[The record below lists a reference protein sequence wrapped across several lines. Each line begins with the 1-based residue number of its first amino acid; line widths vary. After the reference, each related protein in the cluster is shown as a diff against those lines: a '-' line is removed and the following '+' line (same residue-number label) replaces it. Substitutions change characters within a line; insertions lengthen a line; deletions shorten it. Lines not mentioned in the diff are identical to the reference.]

1 MTPFFTESSPVF
13 PEFHFWVF
21 PLCLKPHSYPGVLI
35 HSNSQF
41 SSEVISNPPLIS
53 KNSTNSG
60 YYHLTILQ
68 LPQVQY
74 LHEFVVFSQFPLL
87 DTLPAGPSIKL
98 YKQSL
103 LRH

>member
-35 HSNSQF
+35 HSN
-41 SSEVISNPPLIS
+41 PPLIS

-68 LPQVQY
+68 LSQVQY